1 MTDIVEQKNPA
12 IRNVPVTESPTTGA
26 SPRRLEVDVRSRDA
40 FELLKLGEAIVDL
53 QADLRNLRL
62 EKEDLRFERER
73 YKASAADYQ
82 GKLISALEE
91 LDAARS
97 FREEAEQLRRE
108 VVAIAKEFRGKLADQ
123 LQWAAE
129 QQLELQRN
137 HDDLLVAQN
146 KAHEGRLREV
156 VTTLKSDYESLLR
169 DETARAHELQSA
181 AEKQRELQRGQHD
194 LLVNQNKAHEGRL
207 REVVGTLKSDYES
220 LLRDEVVALAHEF
233 QNKLPLEEP
242 THKKGRWWRT

>member
-1 MTDIVEQKNPA
+1 MAVTGWTDIVEQKNPA

-40 FELLKLGEAIVDL
+40 FELLKLGEAIVGL

-97 FREEAEQLRRE
+97 FREEAKQLRRE
-108 VVAIAKEFRGKLADQ
+108 VVTIANEFQGKLADE
-123 LQWAAE
+123 LQSAAE
-129 QQLELQRN
+129 KQRELQRSQN
-137 HDDLLVAQN
+137 DSLVAQNAEKQRELQRVHHDLLVAQN

-156 VTTLKSDYESLLR
+156 VATL
-169 DETARAHELQSA
+169 Q
-181 AEKQRELQRGQHD
+181 
-194 LLVNQNKAHEGRL
+194 
-207 REVVGTLKSDYES
+207 SDYES

-233 QNKLPLEEP
+233 ENKLPLEEP
-242 THKKGRWWRT
+242 SHKKSRWWRT